1 MIEAFLPPNCLSRCR
16 RLQGCFRAR
25 TAESGDDAHERFR
38 MRGREAYEQR
48 FSRIVE
54 QTPFGRLAAGER
66 TFLRRQ
72 ALDYRFSQQELRR
85 ISEIGVELAMWDA
98 PSLTAVWPATP
109 PAELPP
115 KKRRA
120 LVVGALH
127 RYMERLRT
135 TLRRYDAPVATRGPE
150 RYRVRERDWQR
161 GHLGHPGLGRCPVAS
176 ERTRCCN
183 LLTLDAVENCGFD
196 CSYCSVRSFYH
207 DDEIHFDSRFADRL
221 NALRLDPERTYHIGT
236 GQASD
241 SLMWGNRFDVLDAL
255 MDFARRHPNVILELK
270 TKSRNIAYLL
280 KPPIPRNLI
289 CTWSLNPQCVIEHEE
304 QRTARLDERLNAA
317 RRLADRG
324 IIVGFHFHP
333 MIHYADWRADY
344 SALLS
349 RVEQGFDP
357 SEVALV
363 SFGTLTFTKSVIRRI
378 RNSGGKT
385 QILRM
390 PLTASDG
397 KLSYPDATKLALFS
411 HAYRSLASWHDRVFF
426 YLCMENH
433 RLWLPVFGFEYPSN
447 QAFEEAMKAS
457 YFNKIRG

>member
-1 MIEAFLPPNCLSRCR
+1 
-16 RLQGCFRAR
+16 
-25 TAESGDDAHERFR
+25 
-38 MRGREAYEQR
+38 
-48 FSRIVE
+48 
-54 QTPFGRLAAGER
+54 
-66 TFLRRQ
+66 
-72 ALDYRFSQQELRR
+72 
-85 ISEIGVELAMWDA
+85 MWDA